1 MTYVDGFVIPVQ
13 KSKLGQY
20 RKMARLGAEVWL
32 DHGAL
37 DYKEC
42 VADDLDTVMPDG
54 KKHPSLVPKM
64 AGARRGE
71 TVVFSYIV
79 FRSRAHRDRVNKAV
93 MKDPRIAN
101 MDPADM
107 PVDMKRFG
115 YAGFKPIVEAGATA
129 GGRARRPAR
138 KTRSTGNANTRTK
151 AAERRLE
158 RLPLSGRP
166 F

>member
-1 MTYVDGFVIPVQ
+1 MTYVDGFLIPVQ
-13 KSKLGQY
+13 KSKMGEY
-20 RKMARLGAEVWL
+20 RRMARLGAQVWM

-42 VADDLDTVMPDG
+42 AADDLNTVMPDG
-54 KKHPSLVPKM
+54 KKHPSLIPKM
-64 AGARRGE
+64 AQARRGE

-101 MDPADM
+101 LDPTGM
-107 PVDMKRFG
+107 PVDMERFG
-115 YAGFKPIVEAGATA
+115 YAGFKAIVEAGATA
-129 GGRARRPAR
+129 GGRLRPAR
-138 KTRSTGNANTRTK
+138 KPRASTRTS
-151 AAERRLE
+151 AAERRME